1 MTLSLLCVR
10 EYGCISETH
19 TEEEDRHREARGV
32 GGGQGD
38 NLVDLHLFTREREGE
53 KHRGKPRLFPFQ
65 RGGSYLLD

>member
-19 TEEEDRHREARGV
+19 TEEEDRHREARGG

-38 NLVDLHLFTREREGE
+38 NLVDLHLFTRERDGGKHQESLVSSRLNGE
-53 KHRGKPRLFPFQ
+53 VVTF
-65 RGGSYLLD
+65 